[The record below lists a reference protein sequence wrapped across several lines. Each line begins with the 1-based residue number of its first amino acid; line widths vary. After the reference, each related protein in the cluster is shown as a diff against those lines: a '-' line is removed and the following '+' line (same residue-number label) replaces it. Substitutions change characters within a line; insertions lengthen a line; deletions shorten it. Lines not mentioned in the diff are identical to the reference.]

1 LRIHIIYSE
10 MSKLEDT
17 ICLCWRLLSQVTF
30 TGAKGTKIRKMVAN
44 HRVCKDCGV
53 SCESQCLARPV
64 RSIDSVI
71 DEAVKPGNRE
81 FRGSIIAGKDISSGA
96 EPRLFFPGQV
106 DEGSYIKVETVREA
120 EAVTEDVFTAKVLPG
135 EEEIA
140 VCFSAIPQQR
150 PQMRIID
157 FYSEEG
163 VALRGIVVAPGTLP
177 LDVFSHKI
185 KLTFGRFSQFAEKK
199 LQETNHVRAGQLEDH
214 FNYRVD
220 KDCATRPAALRA
232 NCAME
237 LLSWKDWGKQV
248 REIDAKTRHEFEKRK
263 DEANPSRD
271 HLAAKVKVQS
281 FSTVDME
288 VAANEAA
295 ASGGP
300 QHKRKKKGTLRRAG
314 AEGNQPATKQPTRS
328 LSSVPLRRAPAQAAV
343 AARSRSP
350 RQAKSTPTTTTS
362 PVCAAVFQSGPA
374 QEQAQKINAG
384 VAEASKGE
392 YWRGPK
398 EIDANMIIELQHG
411 ANHSRTVNPVRASA
425 LESVSSHL
433 VCAYLMPSSPHPVA
447 ACYVSQFRSSA
458 MLGNS
463 GDLSHRVLRFVQVL
477 CQATIF
483 TDFADF

>member
-1 LRIHIIYSE
+1 
-10 MSKLEDT
+10 
-17 ICLCWRLLSQVTF
+17 
-30 TGAKGTKIRKMVAN
+30 MVAN

-64 RSIDSVI
+64 RSIDAVI

-81 FRGSIIAGKDISSGA
+81 FRGSIIAGKDVSSGA

-106 DEGSYIKVETVREA
+106 DEGSYIKVETIREA

-135 EEEIA
+135 EEDIA
-140 VCFSAIPQQR
+140 VCFSAIPQQK

-163 VALRGIVVAPGTLP
+163 VALKGIVVAPGSLP

-185 KLTFGRFSQFAEKK
+185 KLTFGRFSQFGEKK

-248 REIDAKTRHEFEKRK
+248 REIDAKTRHEFEKRRA
-263 DEANPSRD
+263 EADPNRD
-271 HLAAKVKVQS
+271 HEAAKVKVQS

-300 QHKRKKKGTLRRAG
+300 QQKRKKKGALQRAG
-314 AEGNQPATKQPTRS
+314 AEGKPPSTKPPTRS
-328 LSSVPLRRAPAQAAV
+328 LSSATLRRAPAQAAV

-350 RQAKSTPTTTTS
+350 RQAKPSPTTTTTTTS
-362 PVCAAVFQSGPA
+362 PVCAAVFQSGPP
-374 QEQAQKINAG
+374 QEQPPKTNAG
-384 VAEASKGE
+384 AAEAAKGE
-392 YWRGPK
+392 IWRGPK
-398 EIDANMIIELQHG
+398 EIDANMILDLQHG

-433 VCAYLMPSSPHPVA
+433 MCAYLMPSSPHPVA